1 MEMTVKELIDR
12 LDAYV
17 KQDPPDTWMLNDV
30 EADREAYQER
40 RKERENQQIIIL
52 DDGMKPRYFAA
63 EAAFGVPIAK
73 ELMPGTYV
81 MRDCFAISTDL
92 THEIA

>member
-1 MEMTVKELIDR
+1 MTVKELRDR
-12 LDAYV
+12 LDNYI
-17 KQDPPDTWMLNDV
+17 KHDSPDTWQLNDV
-30 EADREAYQER
+30 EADAQAYKER
-40 RKERENQQIIIL
+40 CKDRENQQIIIL

-81 MRDCFAISTDL
+81 MRDSFAIVTDL
-92 THEIA
+92 TREIA

>member
-1 MEMTVKELIDR
+1 MTVKELRDR
-12 LDAYV
+12 LDNYI
-17 KQDPPDTWMLNDV
+17 KHDSPDTWQLNDV
-30 EADREAYQER
+30 EADAQAYKER
-40 RKERENQQIIIL
+40 CKERENQQIVIL
-52 DDGMKPRYFAA
+52 DDGMTPRYFAA

-81 MRDCFAISTDL
+81 MCDCFAISTDL